1 MLTELKTIN
10 THMNKSKSKIKAKS
24 EIIQVILPIDVSSEI
39 RALAAKQGSSVSGY
53 IRALCAEKA
62 NAAVAAGFWQNIS
75 TRPNTLTKELA
86 YAD

>member
-1 MLTELKTIN
+1 
-10 THMNKSKSKIKAKS
+10 MNKSKSKTEAKSKVKTKSS

-62 NAAVAAGFWQNIS
+62 NAAVTAGFWQNIS
-75 TRPNTLTKELA
+75 PRNALLKEA
-86 YAD
+86 A